1 MKNWFFRHDGVRH
14 GPFTADELRL
24 KAAIGEL
31 RPTDLVWRADMSQP
45 VEARLVPT
53 LFDLPES
60 TDSSRQGL
68 SSPSGE
74 NDD

>member
-24 KAAIGEL
+24 KAASGEL
-31 RPTDLVWRADMSQP
+31 RPTDLIWRADMSQP

-53 LFDLPES
+53 LFEQPKS
-60 TDSSRQGL
+60 MTDSG
-68 SSPSGE
+68 
-74 NDD
+74 N